1 MLALAGSSVIHP
13 FVVAAAV
20 TAVGYALSSEEHDPM
35 ELVANAARAEDAG
48 FDFCSIS
55 DHFHPWVSAQGES
68 PFVWSTLGGIA
79 AETDEI
85 DVGVGVTCPTIRIH
99 PVNVA
104 HAVATVDEMFG
115 DRFTFGVGTGENL
128 NEHVTGERWPEHDVR
143 LEMLEEAMEV
153 MRKLW
158 TGETTSHHGEHYTV
172 ENARLYT
179 VPDEQPTTV
188 ASAFGPQT
196 AEWAADHGDGLWC
209 SGPQGE
215 VVDAYEDAGGDGPM
229 LTQMHVCCA
238 ESEDEAIDTVH
249 EYWPNGS
256 LPGELAQVLPTP
268 AHFEQAAEMV
278 EREDVAESGTTTEQD
293 AQAHIDSIQ
302 EAIDAGYDHVYVH
315 QIGPEQERMLEFYEA
330 EVLPSFR

>member
-1 MLALAGSSVIHP
+1 MTQL
-13 FVVAAAV
+13 
-20 TAVGYALSSEEHDPM
+20 GYTLSSEEHGPT
-35 ELVANAARAEDAG
+35 ELVDIARRAEAAG
-48 FDFCSIS
+48 FDFLSIS

-79 AETDEI
+79 EATDDIE
-85 DVGVGVTCPTIRIH
+85 VGVGVTCPTIRIH

-143 LEMLEEAMEV
+143 LEMLDEAVDV

-158 TGETTSHHGEHYTV
+158 TGETISHRGTHFTV

-179 VPDEQPTTV
+179 CPDEQPTTI

-196 AEWAADHGDGLWC
+196 AEWTAENADGLWC
-209 SGPQGE
+209 SGPKGE
-215 VVDAYEDAGGDGPM
+215 IVDVYEDAGGDGPKY
-229 LTQMHVCCA
+229 TQLHGCYA
-238 ESEDEAIDTVH
+238 ETEDEAVETVY

-256 LPGELAQVLPTP
+256 IPGELGQELPTP

-278 EREDVAESGTTTEQD
+278 EPDDIAAAGTTTSPDPQD
-293 AQAHIDSIQ
+293 HIDSLEQ
-302 EAIDAGYDHVYVH
+302 AIDAGYDHVYFH
-315 QIGPEQERMLEFYEA
+315 QIGPEQDAALEFYEA